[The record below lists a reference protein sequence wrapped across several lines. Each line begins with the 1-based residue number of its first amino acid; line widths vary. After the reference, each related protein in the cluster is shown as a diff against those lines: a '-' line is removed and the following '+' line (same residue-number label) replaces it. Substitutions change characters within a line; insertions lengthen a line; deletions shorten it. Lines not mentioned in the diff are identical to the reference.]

1 MPKNNNIKFPVEV
14 LENLFNQ
21 VDQGILIFDYNL
33 NFIYANKRAVA
44 LLGVDSQENA
54 GDFIKRSCPEEAIL
68 KSREKD
74 TKTTFLETKGF
85 QGKGRK
91 LLGVEFSFRDPEGF
105 YPIYIVMLHDFSD
118 WEKLDRMR
126 TDFISSVSHRLRT
139 PLTSVR
145 NSFQL
150 LCMDDSSLCVKE
162 REKLLEIGMRNIK
175 RLSSSLD
182 ELQKIFMVQS
192 EEMNLFR
199 SLVSIGGQVNEIFE
213 RLYDKGQISG
223 FELTSCGIGTFTVRS
238 KLENYMVTV
247 ADLFRKWIGGNPYI
261 LVEIESCPDGD
272 SEAGRGRFEISLKP
286 RQKVVASKKV
296 TLKDFLYYQESH
308 RSLLL
313 ERLAGALDG
322 TMTVSSEGVTISIP
336 SDPPFDREKDL
347 VHPLHVIVDKALIE
361 KRQYCLV
368 NLWISGNIPNEDK
381 KNEYLRKIL
390 VGVTEAEGDSFVVM
404 DERPL
409 SYLIFFIDRTS
420 DEIDKILRDVT
431 DQLAKSCKITAGEG
445 RSFLKWDIKL
455 KSSRQIDSYI
465 DSNLLKASEL
475 V

>member
-1 MPKNNNIKFPVEV
+1 MTKNNNIKIPVGV
-14 LENLFNQ
+14 LETLFNK
-21 VDQGILIFDYNL
+21 VNQGVLFFDYNL
-33 NFIYANKRAVA
+33 NILYANKRAVS
-44 LLGVDSQENA
+44 LLGVDSQEKA
-54 GDFIKRSCPEEAIL
+54 GNLIKRSCPEEAIL
-68 KSREKD
+68 KSREGR
-74 TKTTFLETKGF
+74 TKTTFLETRDSQSKESN
-85 QGKGRK
+85 

-105 YPIYIVMLHDFSD
+105 HPIYIVMLHDFSD

-139 PLTSVR
+139 PMTSVR

-150 LCMDDSSLCVKE
+150 LCMDGTSLCVKE

-199 SLVSIGGQVNEIFE
+199 SLISIGGQVNEIFE
-213 RLYDKGQISG
+213 RLYDDGKIYG
-223 FELTSCGIGTFTVRS
+223 FELTSCDIGVFTDRS

-247 ADLFRKWIGGNPYI
+247 ADLFRKWIDGNPYI
-261 LVEIESCPDGD
+261 SVKIECRPDEVA
-272 SEAGRGRFEISLKP
+272 EAKSGRFEISLKP
-286 RQKVVASKKV
+286 SQEAVSSKKV

-313 ERLAGALDG
+313 ERLAGAIDG
-322 TMTVSSEGVTISIP
+322 IMTVSSDGVTISIP
-336 SDPPFDREKDL
+336 ADPPFDREKDL
-347 VHPLHVIVDKALIE
+347 VHPLHVIVDKTLIE

-368 NLWISGNIPNEDK
+368 NLRISADIRNTGK

-390 VGVTEAEGDSFVVM
+390 LGVTETEVDSLVVM
-404 DERPL
+404 DEHPS

-420 DEIDKILRDVT
+420 DEIDEIMKFVT
-431 DQLAKSCKITAGEG
+431 DQFAESCKITAEEE
-445 RSFLKWDIKL
+445 RSSLKWEIKF
-455 KSSRQIDSYI
+455 KSRRQIDSHI
-465 DSNLLKASEL
+465 DSNLLKAAEL